1 MCGSLKVEAEK
12 ERINDHF
19 IVFAFIR
26 DDKRVKI
33 KIRINKVYQILM
45 YFYDWA

>member
-12 ERINDHF
+12 ERIDDHF
-19 IVFAFIR
+19 IVFAFIL

-33 KIRINKVYQILM
+33 KIHKVYQILM